1 MAFSFPFRF
10 VTNEKCKTRR
20 LLREQVNEI
29 FSLKPIFP
37 SAFPGKR
44 VFISLSFTICYCS
57 VVCFCLQISISMQS
71 KDSVNGCYQRRV
83 DLKIVG
89 FLRLLEHFSQKLIFR
104 VVFFFFFIVVVV
116 VKNFGNCRPQTHKN
130 TNSITSSYKQHT
142 KYYTYWREQ
151 LFYGNKPTAECET
164 SLRTFHSPLRFL
176 TKSFAAFIFMPL
188 KCYCLI
194 ASA

>member
-104 VVFFFFFIVVVV
+104 VVFFSSSLSLSSS
-116 VKNFGNCRPQTHKN
+116 KTLETAAHKHIKIRIQLPHR
-130 TNSITSSYKQHT
+130 TNSIRNITHIDESSCSMEINQ
-142 KYYTYWREQ
+142 Q
-151 LFYGNKPTAECET
+151 LNVRHPFALFILL
-164 SLRTFHSPLRFL
+164 SAFL
-176 TKSFAAFIFMPL
+176 PNHLPRLYS
-188 KCYCLI
+188 CL
-194 ASA
+194 